1 MLTSSLNIS
10 IAPLA
15 VIDPLALAACGLTG
29 GAVAALLWWVL
40 SALASDDVAQED
52 EWRYDVSR
60 INALRRG
67 DVIYRLLQP
76 VVQFFAKLNRAAVPT
91 RLPEIGRQIQAAGL
105 SRYWL
110 AEEYLA
116 RCQVISL
123 LLLPVYLYFCI
134 DWMGSVGAVSALML
148 AGLTVWLLRRRLAG
162 LAERRL
168 VEIKRRMPFVLD
180 LLTLLM
186 EAGSSFLQALKQTVI
201 EFEGHPISTE
211 FGRVLT
217 DMNMGKARSEAF
229 ESMRRRLSDD
239 EINSIIGTI
248 IQSEEL
254 GTPLTG
260 ILRAT
265 ADVLRVKRSQRAE
278 TIAGESA
285 VNMLLPGVLVMAA
298 TVLIMLGPFVLNFLT
313 SGFEL

>member
-1 MLTSSLNIS
+1 VLTSSLNIS
-10 IAPLA
+10 ITPLA

-134 DWMGSVGAVSALML
+134 GGMGSVGAVSALML

-168 VEIKRRMPFVLD
+168 VEIKRRLPFVLD